1 MALADGRRE
10 KLPPPRTD
18 SPFEPTESLQL
29 LDDGKH
35 ILAADQISVWL
46 LELKPEPAHASVGN
60 GNNSSAVPE
69 Q

>member
-1 MALADGRRE
+1 MKPHQKITSYRIVPA
-10 KLPPPRTD
+10 K
-18 SPFEPTESLQL
+18 ESLQL
-29 LDDGKH
+29 LADGKH

-60 GNNSSAVPE
+60 GDDSPAVPE